1 MNQHTPQ
8 TKEQILEEIIWNNRF
23 ILIEGLSVYYREW
36 HNAGIT
42 RVKDIFNKNKFLAP
56 DVLSNKFALKSSNFL
71 KYLALCSAIPRDW
84 IRILKDTHETP
95 ASVPD
100 AVNTISINKLSCKIA
115 TQSLITKK
123 FQPPTAERRMRQAN
137 LDDNAIQTIYNI
149 PFNVTKDIFQYKV
162 AHHILPTNATLFRDK
177 IKENDKCHLC
187 EQKQTLT
194 HLFVSCPFVKS
205 FWTQINKLVEDDSIE
220 LNKETIIYGFTNN
233 IALQLGLNLSLTIAK
248 YYIYIASREE
258 DPYFFD
264 TFLAVLRNK
273 LDIEKHNSKLQI
285 NL

>member
-1 MNQHTPQ
+1 
-8 TKEQILEEIIWNNRF
+8 
-23 ILIEGLSVYYREW
+23 
-36 HNAGIT
+36 
-42 RVKDIFNKNKFLAP
+42 
-56 DVLSNKFALKSSNFL
+56 
-71 KYLALCSAIPRDW
+71 
-84 IRILKDTHETP
+84 
-95 ASVPD
+95 
-100 AVNTISINKLSCKIA
+100 
-115 TQSLITKK
+115 
-123 FQPPTAERRMRQAN
+123 MRQAN

-149 PFNVTKDIFQYKV
+149 PFNVTKDIKLAIFQYKV

-177 IKENDKCHLC
+177 IKENEKCHLC

-205 FWTQINKLVEDDSIE
+205 FWTEFTNWWNTKNDDSIE
-220 LNKETIIYGFTNN
+220 LNEENIIYGFTNN
-233 IALQLGLNLSLTIAK
+233 IALQLGLNLSLIIAK

-264 TFLAVLRNK
+264 TFLAVLRSK